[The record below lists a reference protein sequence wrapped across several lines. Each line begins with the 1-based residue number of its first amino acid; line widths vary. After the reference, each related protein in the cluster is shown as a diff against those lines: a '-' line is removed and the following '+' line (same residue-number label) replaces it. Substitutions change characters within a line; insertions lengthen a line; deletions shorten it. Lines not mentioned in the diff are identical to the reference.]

1 MHFPA
6 GSDLIVRRFPGRD
19 PHGDPIGEPSE
30 HRIGPCDAPVTEG
43 MGPDQPHNPN
53 LTNTTLSIRAPSG
66 SDVKKGDEVVLPDGR
81 KASVKSAP
89 ESPKNPFTG
98 WAPFL
103 HFNVKVMS

>member
-6 GSDLIVRRFPGRD
+6 GSMLTVRRFPGRD
-19 PHGDPIGEPSE
+19 PHGDPVGAASE
-30 HRIGPCDAPVTEG
+30 HSIGPCDLPISEG
-43 MGPDQPHNPN
+43 LGTDDPHNPN
-53 LTNTTLSIRAPSG
+53 LTSTNLSIRAPSG

-81 KASVKSAP
+81 RASVKSKP
-89 ESPKNPFTG
+89 ESPANPFTG